1 VLLRRLS
8 VFRGGF
14 TLDAAEHVGAGDGVH
29 PDEVLDLLAVLVDR
43 SLVTMREHH
52 GATRYYLL
60 EALRQYAARLL
71 TDAGEEEATR
81 HRFIRWVDAEV
92 GQAEPH
98 FIRRTRR
105 AHVERLYAE
114 IDNIRSA
121 LGWSHTHDPEL
132 HVRMAGRLWW
142 FWFSTQHWTEGGRW
156 IQGALQL
163 AVASAP
169 TRERAALLFASG
181 ALLALQAR
189 APEARAALGEAVELA
204 RAAGDGR
211 LAAYAS
217 NYLGMTYA
225 GEGRAEALEHCRAAE
240 TWFREHDDL
249 YGLRLALLLQG
260 SMSLGGGR
268 LDDAERL
275 NAEGV
280 RVARQFGQPRE
291 LAVSLQ
297 NLAAVLITRQRLD
310 EAEQLVREA
319 LASSRQDPSYFFIAT
334 GIGYVAEICGL
345 RGDHL
350 TAARLMGCVE
360 ATREAIGARGFPID
374 RVRQDKL
381 VEELRSTSGPAFE
394 AAWAE
399 GRQLDPLA
407 VVAEHA
413 LPDAHAGAAAPDT
426 AATASIAAA
435 ASTAPVA
442 LPASGAAGAVAPATN
457 ATAGAASAHA
467 THSASGAPAHSASGA
482 PAHSASGAP
491 AHSASGV
498 PAHGAAAAL
507 THGAAAAPASPA
519 SHDAAAAAAGPPP
532 QLRVRALGAV
542 LVEVDGE
549 RIEPARWAYGK
560 PKELLAFL
568 LLNRRGTTR
577 DQIGEALWPGAPRSN
592 VKNSF
597 HVTLHH
603 LRKALGRPAWIVRE
617 ADRYLLEPSLQVE
630 LDAATFETAAREAL
644 RMQEGGQGSAAPMD
658 ALRRAHALYAGDLLE
673 DETCGRWIDQDR
685 DRLRRLYLDVSI
697 ALGTTLEATDP
708 DAAAALYETL
718 VAREE
723 LDEELHRR
731 MMRLRVRG
739 GDRVLALRHYQRL
752 VTLLR
757 HTLDADPEP
766 ETVELYEQIRT
777 GAL

>member
-1 VLLRRLS
+1 M
-8 VFRGGF
+8 G
-14 TLDAAEHVGAGDGVH
+14 
-29 PDEVLDLLAVLVDR
+29 
-43 SLVTMREHH
+43 
-52 GATRYYLL
+52 
-60 EALRQYAARLL
+60 
-71 TDAGEEEATR
+71 
-81 HRFIRWVDAEV
+81 RWR
-92 GQAEPH
+92 QAEPH

-105 AHVERLYAE
+105 VHVERLYAE

-121 LGWSHTHDPEL
+121 LGWSHEHDTAL

-156 IQGALQL
+156 IRGALQL
-163 AVASAP
+163 PAAAAP
-169 TRERAALLFASG
+169 TAERAALLFADG

-189 APEARAALGEAVELA
+189 AAEARAALDEAVDLA
-204 RAAGDGR
+204 RSAGDGR

-225 GEGRAEALEHCRAAE
+225 GEGRPEALEHCRAAE
-240 TWFREHDDL
+240 SWFREHDDL

-260 SMSLGGGR
+260 SMSLGGGM

-291 LAVSLQ
+291 LAVALQ
-297 NLAAVLITRQRLD
+297 NLAAVLITQRRLD

-319 LASSRQDPSYFFIAT
+319 LAASRQDPSYFFIAT
-334 GIGYVAEICGL
+334 GISYVGEIIGL
-345 RGDHL
+345 RGDL
-350 TAARLMGCVE
+350 LGAARLMGCAE
-360 ATREAIGARGFPID
+360 AARAAIGVRGFPID

-381 VEELRSTSGPAFE
+381 AEQMRAASGPAFD

-399 GRQLDPLA
+399 GRQLDPVA
-407 VVAEHA
+407 VVAGYA
-413 LPDAHAGAAAPDT
+413 LQPSAAGAT
-426 AATASIAAA
+426 
-435 ASTAPVA
+435 
-442 LPASGAAGAVAPATN
+442 ASGAASAAVGAVTAAAMAPAL
-457 ATAGAASAHA
+457 A
-467 THSASGAPAHSASGA
+467 
-482 PAHSASGAP
+482 
-491 AHSASGV
+491 V
-498 PAHGAAAAL
+498 PVTG
-507 THGAAAAPASPA
+507 GIG
-519 SHDAAAAAAGPPP
+519 AAAGPASAAGKTAAPATRDMAAAAVPP
-532 QLRVRALGAV
+532 PHLRVRALGPV

-549 RIEPARWAYGK
+549 RLEPARWAYGK

-568 LLNRRGTTR
+568 LLNRRGATR

-603 LRKALGRPAWIVRE
+603 LRKALGRPDWIVRD
-617 ADRYLLEPSLQVE
+617 ADRYLLEPSLQLE

-644 RMQEGGQGSAAPMD
+644 RMQDRANGSVALAD
-658 ALRRAHALYAGDLLE
+658 ALRQAQALYGGDLLE

-697 ALGTTLEATDP
+697 ALGTMLEATDP
-708 DAAAALYETL
+708 DAAATLYEAL

-731 MMRLRVRG
+731 VMRLRVRG

-766 ETVELYEQIRT
+766 ETVDLYEQIRT
-777 GAL
+777 GTL